1 MAKKTK
7 KNAKWLIGLGG
18 VLLAI
23 GMYLIASASDVVL
36 VAPDVT
42 VGGTLGTAF
51 VVAGVIVLLRAKRG
65 RPLIDERVR
74 SLSNKAY
81 SWSWYLSFLLVAVL
95 IWVDLF
101 NPGLLT
107 VQAVLGL
114 LLFFLSLS
122 AIGLKWWFEKHPEKA

>member
-1 MAKKTK
+1 M
-7 KNAKWLIGLGG
+7 IGFGG
-18 VLLAI
+18 ALLAI
-23 GMYLIASASDVVL
+23 GLYLIASMSELVL
-36 VAPDVT
+36 VAPGVT

-51 VVAGVIVLLRAKRG
+51 VVAGAITLLRAKRG
-65 RPLIDERVR
+65 KTLIDERVR
-74 SLSNKAY
+74 ALSNKAY

-101 NPGLLT
+101 NPGLLS